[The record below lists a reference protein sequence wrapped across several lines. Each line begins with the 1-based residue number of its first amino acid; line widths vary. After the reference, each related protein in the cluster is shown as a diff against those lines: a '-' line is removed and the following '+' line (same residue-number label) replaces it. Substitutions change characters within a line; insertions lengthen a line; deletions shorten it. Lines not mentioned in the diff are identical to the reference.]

1 MYIPPEGSPYSSP
14 DAFNEIELEYID
26 LITDF
31 DFVCLSGDFNAQV
44 SEKKYYFDEIELSEF
59 ELILDDES
67 DQLNDDSKLEL
78 LKNINKNRICEDKAT
93 NNYGVHLL
101 NFCKVNSLY
110 IMNGRTCNDAE
121 RGNLTNTRSSVVDYI
136 ICNADFF

>member
-1 MYIPPEGSPYSSP
+1 M
-14 DAFNEIELEYID
+14 
-26 LITDF
+26 
-31 DFVCLSGDFNAQV
+31 CLSGGFNARV
-44 SEKKYYFDEIELSEF
+44 SEKKDYFDDIELSES

-67 DQLNDDSKLEL
+67 VQLNDFSKLEL
-78 LKNINKNRICEDKAT
+78 YDINKNRIFEDKAT

-121 RGNLTNTRSSVVDYI
+121 RNSLTTTIFASQGSDPLLSSPPWWI
-136 ICNADFF
+136 LLRF